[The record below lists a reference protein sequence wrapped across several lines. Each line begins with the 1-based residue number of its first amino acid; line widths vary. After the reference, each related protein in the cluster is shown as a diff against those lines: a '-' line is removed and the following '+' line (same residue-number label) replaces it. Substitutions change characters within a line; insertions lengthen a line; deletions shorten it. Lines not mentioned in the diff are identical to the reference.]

1 VVDYHE
7 LARRYPPA
15 HRFLMRPQLNGGTL
29 GRRERL
35 ATIPESLRIELARL
49 YAQFERYRPLT
60 PIEHSPLKDHAIVV
74 PLETKALLEL
84 TAEDL
89 NAYSGSAVYT
99 VGTVD
104 DFKYFFPRIA
114 ELALHEVVGMGG
126 WDSWA
131 NRVALALTSPAELS
145 AMRAFFRALWTT
157 VNSSESDTIRVD
169 GLEVLH
175 ALTYLFDSVLEF
187 LEALDPCTTP
197 MAALNLVDIC
207 LSFPGGTVGGRQP
220 PPELTQ
226 WFAERAQI
234 PSPDYRPRDRP
245 GDGPHRDRARS
256 RHP

>member
-1 VVDYHE
+1 
-7 LARRYPPA
+7 
-15 HRFLMRPQLNGGTL
+15 
-29 GRRERL
+29 
-35 ATIPESLRIELARL
+35 
-49 YAQFERYRPLT
+49 
-60 PIEHSPLKDHAIVV
+60 
-74 PLETKALLEL
+74 
-84 TAEDL
+84 
-89 NAYSGSAVYT
+89 
-99 VGTVD
+99 
-104 DFKYFFPRIA
+104 
-114 ELALHEVVGMGG
+114 MGG

-157 VNSSESDTIRVD
+157 VNSSERDTIRVD

-226 WFAERAQI
+226 WFAERAQAALRSAGSRFPPQTI
-234 PSPDYRPRDRP
+234 DQEIDLEMALTATERAQGTHSP
-245 GDGPHRDRARS
+245 A
-256 RHP
+256 